1 MTTPDQYTLPE
12 QPVATP
18 VERPK
23 ALFDDVDGVIGLRA
37 GACRVAGAS
46 RVIDVWLYGD
56 PPGALLDAAL
66 WSLRPA
72 PGAPR
77 PTVDSVVSVAA
88 SVDADGTPIPSHLT
102 LALDDVLPGRGVYQ
116 LRLDPAALGGLGIS
130 IDPLRVFVA
139 LHLRPECGDVGDCVD
154 VPPVAEK
161 LAAPDYDTLARD
173 YTALRA
179 TLLERLQFEDP
190 TADTSVADLDI
201 ALIELFAHLGDLLH
215 YRLDRTA
222 TEMWLASARR
232 RANVTRLARAVDFP
246 VQPAISAATT
256 VQVVVGHVTGQDP
269 HADIEA
275 GDVATD
281 AGTAV
286 TPGATCFTLE
296 SPMTVYSSHA
306 EIALYDWTEDD
317 ARLTV
322 GATSAVLVRPPA
334 SAALSL
340 ADWLP
345 AGALLGFE
353 VVAVDDPTRQRQWAA
368 GAIETA
374 ADTWPREPLASRPA
388 QIVQVT
394 SVAPFTD
401 PLNPTADLVR
411 VFWNESDALTAAVPC
426 SVEVR
431 AGTRVGV
438 ARLGLVSAHH
448 GLLVDG
454 PATLAPVDRVTGLP
468 ADPAL
473 EQVAE
478 YLMVAAGP
486 EAQPGLAH
494 RPGGRPWQLEVQVTL
509 PNGSIVPATRV
520 TSLLRA
526 PGSGFSV
533 VVDADDELPAR
544 LRFRT
549 GVLGLTPPSG
559 SLVSARYQV
568 GAGPDGNAAPN
579 TTNRLVRSSTAVGVP
594 CVWIDV
600 SDAGGGAVRARNLTP
615 GRGGVAAQSLDDVRR
630 DAPQAYSAQPRRAVL
645 ISDLPSF
652 AVEVPSVVRA
662 SANRSWSG
670 SWPVGVVAYETPETD
685 EGADG
690 DPVAEAAVASSVQST
705 LDAVRMCGTEVVSV
719 VATPVG
725 ILIALTVCLYP
736 GSDPETS
743 RAEILAA
750 LRPGTPDAPGLFAP
764 GAHPM
769 GSSVY
774 LSTVIA
780 VVAALPQVDAVSV
793 TEARRLS
800 DPAGTLQVVLAMG
813 PDEVA
818 VCDDDSDEPDRG
830 RIVLSIEGG
839 R

>member
-1 MTTPDQYTLPE
+1 VTTPDQYTLPE
-12 QPVATP
+12 QPVATA

-23 ALFDDVDGVIGLRA
+23 ALFDGVNKVIGLRA
-37 GACRVAGAS
+37 GACRLVGS
-46 RVIDVWLYGD
+46 NRVIDVWLYGD
-56 PPGALLDAAL
+56 PPGALLDATL

-77 PTVDSVVSVAA
+77 PSVQSVASVAA

-102 LALDDVLPGRGVYQ
+102 LALDTVLPGRGAYQ
-116 LRLDPAALGGLGIS
+116 LRLDPVALASLGVS
-130 IDPLRVFVA
+130 IDPLRVFLA
-139 LHLRPECGDVGDCVD
+139 LRLRPECGEVGDCVD
-154 VPPVAEK
+154 APAAPMK
-161 LAAPDYDTLARD
+161 LTAPDYDTLARD
-173 YTALRA
+173 YNALRA
-179 TLLERLQFEDP
+179 TLIERLKFEDP
-190 TADTSVADLDI
+190 TADTSIADLNVT
-201 ALIELFAHLGDLLH
+201 LIELFAHLGDLLH

-222 TEMWLASARR
+222 TEIWLVSARR

-256 VQVVVGHVTGQDP
+256 VQVVVSHVGGQDP
-269 HADIEA
+269 HADVEE

-286 TPGATCFTLE
+286 TPTTTCFTLE
-296 SPMTVYSSHA
+296 SAMRVYSSHA
-306 EIALYDWTEDD
+306 EIAMYDWTEDD
-317 ARLTV
+317 AALAV
-322 GATSAVLVRPPA
+322 GATSAVLVRPPV
-334 SAALSL
+334 SGGIGL
-340 ADWLP
+340 AGWLP
-345 AGALLGFE
+345 VGSLMGFE
-353 VVAVDDPTRQRQWAA
+353 VVAVDDLAKQAQWAA
-368 GAIETA
+368 GTLETA
-374 ADTWPREPLASRPA
+374 ADVWPREPLASRPA
-388 QIVQVT
+388 QVVRVT
-394 SVAPFTD
+394 SVVPFTD
-401 PLNPTADLVR
+401 PLNPSVDLVR

-431 AGTRVGV
+431 GGTCVGV

-454 PATLAPVDRVTGLP
+454 PATLAAVDRVTGLP
-468 ADPAL
+468 ADPAS
-473 EQVAE
+473 EQVSD

-486 EAQPGLAH
+486 EADPGLSH
-494 RPGGRPWQLEVQVTL
+494 RPGGRPWQLDVEVTL

-520 TSLLRA
+520 TSLLRGPA
-526 PGSGFSV
+526 GGFSV

-559 SLVSARYQV
+559 SVVNARYQV
-568 GAGPDGNAAPN
+568 GAGPDGNAAAN
-579 TTNRLVRSSTAVGVP
+579 TTNRLVRTSTAVGVP
-594 CVWIDV
+594 CIWIDV
-600 SDAGGGAVRARNLTP
+600 TDADSHDVRARNLTP
-615 GRGGVAAQSLDDVRR
+615 GTGGLAAQSLDDVRR

-652 AVEVPSVVRA
+652 AVQVPTVTRA

-670 SWPVGVVAYETPETD
+670 SWPVGVAAYETRETD
-685 EGADG
+685 EGASG
-690 DPVAEAAVASSVQST
+690 DPMAEAAVASSVQST
-705 LDAVRMCGTEVVSV
+705 LDAVRMCGTEAVSV
-719 VATPVG
+719 VASPVG

-743 RAEILAA
+743 RVAILAA

-780 VVAALPQVDAVSV
+780 TVAALPQVDAVSV

-800 DPAGTLQVVLAMG
+800 NPAGTLDVVLAMD
-813 PDEVA
+813 PSEVA
-818 VCDDDSDEPDRG
+818 VCDDDNNYPDRG